1 MMTRTTPYGPVRIDV
16 SLVQRLVASQFP
28 KWADLAIK
36 PVETD
41 GHDNRTFQLGDV
53 MSVRMPS
60 RKAYAAHVAIEHLWL
75 PKLGPLLPLPI
86 PVPLGKGI
94 PGQRYPWPWSVNKWI
109 RGENASIDSIADL
122 GAFAKDLANFL
133 NALQSID
140 TTNGPAP
147 GQHNFFRGG
156 ELVVYDSQVRECVD
170 VLQGVID
177 ASEAVSAWEEALE
190 ARPKQPSVWV
200 HGDIAAE
207 NLLVEGGQLC
217 AVIDFGQLAVGDPSC
232 DVTIAWTLFS
242 GRSREAFRTELNVD
256 EATWV
261 RGRGWGLWKALL
273 EMREHRPGNPE
284 DAARAERVIRNI
296 IADRSA

>member
-1 MMTRTTPYGPVRIDV
+1 M
-16 SLVQRLVASQFP
+16 
-28 KWADLAIK
+28 
-36 PVETD
+36 
-41 GHDNRTFQLGDV
+41 
-53 MSVRMPS
+53 
-60 RKAYAAHVAIEHLWL
+60 
-75 PKLGPLLPLPI
+75 
-86 PVPLGKGI
+86 
-94 PGQRYPWPWSVNKWI
+94 
-109 RGENASIDSIADL
+109 
-122 GAFAKDLANFL
+122 
-133 NALQSID
+133 
-140 TTNGPAP
+140 
-147 GQHNFFRGG
+147 
-156 ELVVYDSQVRECVD
+156 VYDSQVRECVD

-177 ASEAVSAWEEALE
+177 ASEAVSTWEEALE